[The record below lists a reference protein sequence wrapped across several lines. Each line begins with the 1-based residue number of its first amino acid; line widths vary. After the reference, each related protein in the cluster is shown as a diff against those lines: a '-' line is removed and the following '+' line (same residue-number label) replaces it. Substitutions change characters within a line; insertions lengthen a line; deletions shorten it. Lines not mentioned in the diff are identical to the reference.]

1 MHVVV
6 LVLSKQTMKRLSY
19 LLLACFLALSLH
31 AQKSADDAR
40 IVIKQKS
47 GNETMLDLSMNPTI
61 TFEGE
66 EMVVSTPFTRI
77 YIPLDDIEE
86 YVVSET
92 ATGIKAVTPSPKMAA
107 GKLTFTSLPK
117 GTPVCVYSIG
127 GSVVSRTYSDQTG
140 LAEVDIDGLPKGTYI
155 VSVMNKSIK
164 VTNIGGK

>member
-1 MHVVV
+1 MKGVYFCK
-6 LVLSKQTMKRLSY
+6 SKQTMKRLTF
-19 LLLACFLALSLH
+19 LLLACILALSLH

-92 ATGIKAVTPSPKMAA
+92 ATGIKAVTPSPKMES

-117 GTPVCVYSIG
+117 GTPVCVYTVG
-127 GSVVSRTYSDQTG
+127 GTLVSQTYPDATG

-164 VTNIGGK
+164 VTNMGGK